1 MKQRFVYWKII
12 VNLLTQNN
20 SVKTKSYSEFIPF
33 PLNEKLQNKL

>member
-12 VNLLTQNN
+12 VNLQTQNN

-33 PLNEKLQNKL
+33 PLNEKPQNKL